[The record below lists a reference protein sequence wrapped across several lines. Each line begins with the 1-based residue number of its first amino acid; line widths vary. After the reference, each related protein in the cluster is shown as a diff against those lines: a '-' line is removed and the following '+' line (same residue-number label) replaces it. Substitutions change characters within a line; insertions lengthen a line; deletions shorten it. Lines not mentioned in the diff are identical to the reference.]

1 MERKETTAK
10 HYSRNKGFSCP
21 HSTTITT

>member
-21 HSTTITT
+21 HSTAITT